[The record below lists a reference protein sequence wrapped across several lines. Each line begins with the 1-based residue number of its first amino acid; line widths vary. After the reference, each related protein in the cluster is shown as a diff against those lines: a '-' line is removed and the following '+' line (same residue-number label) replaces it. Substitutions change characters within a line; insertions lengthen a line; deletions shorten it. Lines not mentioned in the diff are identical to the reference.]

1 MSDDARAIPILPCR
15 QLDATLAF
23 YGLLGFTL
31 EFEENE
37 PAPYA
42 ILTLGGAEL
51 HFAGI
56 ADPARA
62 GLHGACY
69 LRVPDADALHAHGRA
84 AGVPDEGLPRL
95 GPIDDRP
102 WGMREFAL
110 VDPDGNMLR
119 VGHLVD

>member
-1 MSDDARAIPILPCR
+1 MSDAARAIPILPCR
-15 QLDATLAF
+15 QLDATVAF

-42 ILTLGGAEL
+42 ILSLGGAEL

-56 ADPARA
+56 ADPAQA

-69 LRVPDADALHAHGRA
+69 LRVPDADALHAHWRA

>member
-69 LRVPDADALHAHGRA
+69 LRVPDADALHAHWRA